1 MGYPNSQIALAFGQ
15 RGADFTTA
23 IPSLLTDSSRCVAK
37 MLSRSCSRYWY
48 RSSEAD
54 RFAQLL
60 QGPTGA
66 RMCAEVAMYEATT
79 AVLDDNE
86 YVEQP
91 ESCGHDDQEI
101 TGDDSP
107 GRAAAEMSTRA
118 SHL

>member
-66 RMCAEVAMYEATT
+66 LMCAEVAMYEATT